1 MSSSARRSLM
11 ESMNATPL
19 SKITLATAPENSAK
33 TMQPTKQAEQTGES
47 IESSLA
53 DGVSEDRTAEELA
66 DDAALASEIQLL
78 QAEIGI
84 GCNS

>member
-1 MSSSARRSLM
+1 
-11 ESMNATPL
+11 
-19 SKITLATAPENSAK
+19 
-33 TMQPTKQAEQTGES
+33 MQPTVQAEQTGES

-53 DGVSEDRTAEELA
+53 GGVSEDRTAEELA

-84 GCNS
+84 GCNALMFNMQIDGTCSLRVMCCLFIHNSTHPD